1 MQPGGGFLEQEGQ
14 QEQPL
19 QENHAVPMTVE
30 ADIRLDGGVNQE
42 IVQAQ
47 ETSET
52 GTVDA
57 NQSEQNQEN
66 ERLEEETL
74 DQKETKPAEK
84 S

>member
-14 QEQPL
+14 QEQLL
-19 QENHAVPMTVE
+19 QENQAAPMTVE

-47 ETSET
+47 ETLET
-52 GTVDA
+52 DTVDS

-66 ERLEEETL
+66 ERLVEETL